1 MTVQPIDRSG
11 EDCMGYSRE
20 QQLAGYTD
28 DDIEAARLLA
38 KEAGYEW
45 DCVFGDPAVTGARF
59 LKSAKIVRVYLEG
72 RSVAQ
77 SVDAR
82 LFDPTSHEE
91 SPPCSLR
98 DPEDDHP
105 IARNHGEGGG
115 PRS

>member
-1 MTVQPIDRSG
+1 MTAQSIDRSG

-38 KEAGYEW
+38 RAAGYEW
-45 DCVFGDPAVTGARF
+45 DCVFGDPAVTGDRF
-59 LKSAKIVRVYLEG
+59 LQSAKIVRVYLEEQSAA
-72 RSVAQ
+72 RSGA
-77 SVDAR
+77 SP

-91 SPPCSLR
+91 SPLCTVR

-105 IARNHGEGGG
+105 IARQDRGSEAQ
-115 PRS
+115 